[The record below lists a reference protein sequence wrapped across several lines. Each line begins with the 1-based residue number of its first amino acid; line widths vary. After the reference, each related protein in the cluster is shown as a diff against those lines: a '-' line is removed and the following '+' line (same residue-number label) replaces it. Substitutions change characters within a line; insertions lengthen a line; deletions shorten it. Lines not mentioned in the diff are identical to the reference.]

1 MITTFNKIIN
11 KLQVLENGHLLSNHE
26 LSLLKENFEL
36 IWEVAKPSVKQIE
49 NKLRGNVRPPVK
61 ISKRWAKLHDPQT
74 TYKTQEQAMTEL
86 LERLDEFKTPIALG
100 ILNRILKNDF

>member
-1 MITTFNKIIN
+1 MIASFNKIID
-11 KLQVLENGHLLSNHE
+11 KLKLLENGHRLSNKE
-26 LSLLKENFEL
+26 LELLKENFEL
-36 IWEVAKPSVKQIE
+36 IWTTSRPSIKQIE

-74 TYKTQEQAMTEL
+74 DYKRQEAAMIEL
-86 LERLDEFKTPIALG
+86 LDRLDEFKTPIALG

>member
-11 KLQVLENGHLLSNHE
+11 KLQVLENGHLLSNKE
-26 LSLLKENFEL
+26 LELLKENFEL
-36 IWEVAKPSVKQIE
+36 IWTTSRPSIKQIE

-86 LERLDEFKTPIALG
+86 LERLDEFKTPIALA
-100 ILNRILKNDF
+100 ILNRILKNQF

>member
-1 MITTFNKIIN
+1 MIATFNKIID
-11 KLQVLENGHLLSNHE
+11 KLKLLENGHRLSNKE
-26 LSLLKENFEL
+26 LELLKENFEL
-36 IWEVAKPSVKQIE
+36 IWTTSRPSIKQIE

-74 TYKTQEQAMTEL
+74 DYKRQEAAMIEL
-86 LERLDEFKTPIALG
+86 LDRLDEFKTPIALG

>member
-1 MITTFNKIIN
+1 MITTFNKIID
-11 KLQVLENGHLLSNHE
+11 KLKVLENGHRLSNRE
-26 LSLLKENFEL
+26 LELLKENFEL
-36 IWEVAKPSVKQIE
+36 IWSTARPSIKQIE

-74 TYKTQEQAMTEL
+74 DYKRQELAMIEL
-86 LERLDEFKTPIALG
+86 LDRLDEFKTPIALG